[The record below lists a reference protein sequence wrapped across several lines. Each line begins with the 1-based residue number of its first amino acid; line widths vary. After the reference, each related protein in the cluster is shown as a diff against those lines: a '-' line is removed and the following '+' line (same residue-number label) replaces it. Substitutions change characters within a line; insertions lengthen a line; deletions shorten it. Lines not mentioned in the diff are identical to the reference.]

1 MTLLATRTGN
11 LFPRV
16 VNDLMD
22 ASSFFAPDIFDT
34 NWDFAIKSPSANISE
49 DEKSYTVELAA
60 PGLNKKDFKVV
71 FDNKILTIS
80 AENEEEFN
88 EEQDNYRRREFSYSS
103 FSRAFQL
110 PVEILEDKIEAVY
123 KDGILRLEIPKK
135 EVRVLKPKKEIRIS

>member
-1 MTLLATRTGN
+1 MTLLATRAGN

-16 VNDLMD
+16 MNDLMD
-22 ASSFFAPDIFDT
+22 PTSFFAPDIFDT
-34 NWDFAIKSPSANISE
+34 NWDFSIKSPSANISE
-49 DEKSYTVELAA
+49 DERSYTVELAA

-88 EEQDNYRRREFSYSS
+88 EEQENYRRREFSYSS
-103 FSRAFQL
+103 FTRSFQL
-110 PVEILEDKIEAVY
+110 PQEILEDKIEAVY

-135 EVRVLKPKKEIRIS
+135 EVTVLKPKKEIRIS

>member
-1 MTLLATRTGN
+1 MTLLATRAGN

-16 VNDLMD
+16 MNDLMD
-22 ASSFFAPDIFDT
+22 TTSFFAPDIFDT
-34 NWDFAIKSPSANISE
+34 NWDFSIKSPSANISE

-103 FSRAFQL
+103 FTRSFQL

>member
-22 ASSFFAPDIFDT
+22 SSFFAPDIFDT

-110 PVEILEDKIEAVY
+110 PVDILEDKIEAVY

-135 EVRVLKPKKEIRIS
+135 EVIVLKPKKEIKIS

>member
-16 VNDLMD
+16 MNDLMD
-22 ASSFFAPDIFDT
+22 TTSFFAPDIFDT
-34 NWDFAIKSPSANISE
+34 NWDFSIKSPSANISE

-60 PGLNKKDFKVV
+60 PGLHKKDFKVV

-103 FSRAFQL
+103 FTRSFQL

-135 EVRVLKPKKEIRIS
+135 EVRVLKPKKEIKIS

>member
-16 VNDLMD
+16 MNDLMD
-22 ASSFFAPDIFDT
+22 TTSFFAPDIFDT
-34 NWDFAIKSPSANISE
+34 NWDFSIKSPSANISE

-103 FSRAFQL
+103 FTRSFQL

-123 KDGILRLEIPKK
+123 KDGILKLEIPKK
-135 EVRVLKPKKEIRIS
+135 EVTVLKPKKEIRIS

>member
-1 MTLLATRTGN
+1 MTLLATRAGN

-16 VNDLMD
+16 MNDLMD
-22 ASSFFAPDIFDT
+22 TTSFFAPDIFDT
-34 NWDFAIKSPSANISE
+34 NWDFSIKSPSANISE

-103 FSRAFQL
+103 FTRSFQL

-135 EVRVLKPKKEIRIS
+135 EVRVLKPKKEIKIS

>member
-22 ASSFFAPDIFDT
+22 SSFFAPDIFDT

-110 PVEILEDKIEAVY
+110 PVDILEDKIEAVY

-135 EVRVLKPKKEIRIS
+135 EVTVLKPKKEIKIS

>member
-16 VNDLMD
+16 MNDLMD
-22 ASSFFAPDIFDT
+22 PTSFFAPDIFDT
-34 NWDFAIKSPSANISE
+34 NWDFSIKSPSANISE